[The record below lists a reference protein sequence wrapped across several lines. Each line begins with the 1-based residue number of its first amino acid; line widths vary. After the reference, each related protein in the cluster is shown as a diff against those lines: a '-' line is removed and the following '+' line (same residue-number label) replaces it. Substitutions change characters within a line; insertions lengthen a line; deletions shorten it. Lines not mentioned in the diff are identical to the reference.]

1 MTVTSLFQPHDPLL
15 EARLADREDIIVD
28 LRADL
33 LTHLTNGL
41 AEIAKAAAVLEEL
54 RGPGV
59 YDVELAEGR
68 DGRDVTVRTDGIT
81 REIRAAYA
89 VLQMN
94 YAGEVPR

>member
-68 DGRDVTVRTDGIT
+68 DVTVRTDGII